1 MSGVV
6 SKSLPPTAWSSI
18 RSSSIVFVAVIDVW
32 RKQYLGYEIQI
43 HLTHVI
49 LIPPTGY
56 SRTPKFYMVIIE
68 CNAHRTTGFPITP
81 VTLTTSEVQPEA
93 SLC

>member
-32 RKQYLGYEIQI
+32 RKQYLGYKFNSSNSRYIN
-43 HLTHVI
+43 
-49 LIPPTGY
+49 PPTDY
-56 SRTPKFYMVIIE
+56 SQTPKFYTVIIE
-68 CNAHRTTGFPITP
+68 GNAHRTAGFPITP
-81 VTLTTSEVQPEA
+81 VTLTTSETQPEA